1 MQHTTHAH
9 KRSAL
14 NRTLLWPAQM
24 AAFPGRTASLVA
36 VCAVLI
42 AGCASGPQ
50 TPVNTRCGDIQLSQ
64 NDRPV
69 ESNGAS
75 VTIRRMPFTVS
86 YAGTAQGVFRL
97 HAASPHSPTNVLRNA
112 PEDLWLVDSR
122 PLVRE
127 PGDLRLA
134 GHILEHT
141 RSSSYDAG
149 PDVNM
154 PRQLRRPAGQPSDS
168 RPLGRLD
175 YNEATA
181 GDDPGKRWM
190 RVGKVHGQ
198 ALPGSKWPVLHL
210 TSLVGAPAPAS
221 SGPEVVNWS
230 ACTVFCE

>member
-1 MQHTTHAH
+1 ME
-9 KRSAL
+9 
-14 NRTLLWPAQM
+14 M

-36 VCAVLI
+36 VCAVLV
-42 AGCASGPQ
+42 AGCASAPPAP
-50 TPVNTRCGDIQLSQ
+50 TNTRCGDLQLSQ

-97 HAASPHSPTNVLRNA
+97 HAASPNSPTNVLRNA
-112 PEDLWLVDSR
+112 PQELWLVDSR
-122 PLVRE
+122 PLRRE

-134 GHILEHT
+134 GHVLEHG

-149 PDVNM
+149 AGRNLSQ
-154 PRQLRRPAGQPSDS
+154 QLRRPAGQPSDS
-168 RPLGRLD
+168 RPLGRFD
-175 YNEATA
+175 YNETTV
-181 GDDPGKRWM
+181 GDDPGKRLM
-190 RVGKVHGQ
+190 RVAKVHGQ

-221 SGPEVVNWS
+221 SGPEAVNWS
-230 ACTVFCE
+230 ACTVFFE

>member
-1 MQHTTHAH
+1 M
-9 KRSAL
+9 

-24 AAFPGRTASLVA
+24 AAFPGRTARTASLIA
-36 VCAVLI
+36 VCVALV
-42 AGCASGPQ
+42 AGCASDRPE
-50 TPVNTRCGDIQLSQ
+50 PVNTRCGDIQLSQ

-86 YAGTAQGVFRL
+86 YLGKAQGVFRL
-97 HAASPHSPTNVLRNA
+97 HAASPHSPTNVLRDA
-112 PEDLWLVDSR
+112 PADLWLVDSR
-122 PLVRE
+122 PLKRE

-168 RPLGRLD
+168 RPVGRLD
-175 YNEATA
+175 YNEPTI
-181 GDDPGKRWM
+181 GDDPGKQWM
-190 RVGKVHGQ
+190 RVAKVHGQ

-221 SGPEVVNWS
+221 SSPEVVNWS
-230 ACTVFCE
+230 ACTVFFE